1 MKKLQLSPLLAILL
15 LATGLSS
22 AQIGRQPVK
31 ANIPFDFMAGK
42 TSLPAGEYT
51 VAALS
56 DMGPLSVSADG
67 AGRAMVNSHAVQIS
81 APSEQTKLI
90 FHRYGDQYFL
100 YQVWIQGENRGR
112 ELPQSKLEK
121 ELASNIRF
129 SSIAVLAHK

>member
-31 ANIPFDFMAGK
+31 ATIPFDFMAGR

-56 DMGPLSVSADG
+56 DIGTLWVSGDSSEKALL
-67 AGRAMVNSHAVQIS
+67 NSQAVQAS
-81 APSEQTKLI
+81 MPAAATKLV

-100 YQVWIQGENRGR
+100 RQIWVQGEIRGR
-112 ELPQSKLEK
+112 ELPETRMER
-121 ELASNIRF
+121 ELASGIRF
-129 SSIAVLAHK
+129 SSVAILAHR